1 MLRESYAEFI
11 IRWHL
16 YRRWRRP
23 RRPSRQAEYDFHR
36 LMRRLPKGGLFV
48 DLGAN
53 VGTTTRTALRY
64 GMRVIAFEPDPV
76 ARAVL
81 LNSVAGNQNVRVV
94 PKAVGASA
102 RTAVFYQRGNAGD
115 LNGTESSSLFGE
127 DAELGNS
134 FEVEVVDLVQF
145 LKGLG
150 EPVAVLKMD
159 IEGAEAECIEA
170 LLDAQLHKQI
180 GNVLVETHERFSPE
194 LAERIGAL
202 RTRIKAEDISN
213 INMDWA

>member
-1 MLRESYAEFI
+1 
-11 IRWHL
+11 
-16 YRRWRRP
+16 
-23 RRPSRQAEYDFHR
+23 
-36 LMRRLPKGGLFV
+36 MRRLPKGGLFV

-53 VGTTTRTALRY
+53 VGTATRTALGY

-76 ARAVL
+76 ARSVL
-81 LNSVAGNQNVRVV
+81 LNSVSGNQNVQVV

-102 RTAVFYQRGNAGD
+102 RTATFYQRGNAAD

-127 DAELGNS
+127 DGELGNS

-145 LKGLG
+145 LNGLG

-170 LLDAQLHKQI
+170 LLDAQLQNQI

-194 LAERIGAL
+194 LAARIGAL
-202 RTRIKAEDISN
+202 RARIKAENISN